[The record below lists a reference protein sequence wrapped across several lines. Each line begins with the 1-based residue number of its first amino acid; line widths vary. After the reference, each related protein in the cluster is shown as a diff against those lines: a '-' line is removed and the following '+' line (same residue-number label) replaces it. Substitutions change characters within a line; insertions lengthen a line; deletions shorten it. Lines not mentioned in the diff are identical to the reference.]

1 MRECSDPKSA
11 SLPQQSA
18 FNANRSAARSGDIRS
33 CSRPISA
40 LSVHQN
46 PNDTYR
52 GALMHNAT
60 QEGHV
65 LLIYRLTTL
74 AFGTFRSALF
84 DGPLRN
90 YIKWTIGRTR
100 MVSSRCLT
108 HRQSGQCDDVV
119 T

>member
-18 FNANRSAARSGDIRS
+18 FNANGSAARSGDIRS

-40 LSVHQN
+40 LSIHQN

-74 AFGTFRSALF
+74 AFGTFRS
-84 DGPLRN
+84 PLRR
-90 YIKWTIGRTR
+90 TIAQLHQVDDRPNEDGLVTMPRA
-100 MVSSRCLT
+100 SSGLT
-108 HRQSGQCDDVV
+108 VR
-119 T
+119 